1 MRRVLVTGGAGLIGS
16 NIIKELNSRGHNN
29 IIVCDILGK
38 DDKYKNLIGLDF
50 NDYVEY
56 DKNIFQTNIFSD
68 ITHIYHLGACSS
80 TTEVDM
86 SYLYEVNTN
95 FSKKLAQISIEKDIR
110 FVYASSAATYGDGS
124 AGMMDTE
131 DILHFKPLNKY
142 GFSKQLFDIF
152 ASKNNFFKKIT
163 GLKYFNIFGPGEE
176 HKGDMKSL
184 VNKSISQIADSGSI
198 NLFKS
203 YKNDYK
209 DGEQKRD
216 FLYVKDAA
224 KITID
229 LSMNLDAI
237 GLFNVGS
244 GVANS
249 WNYLAECIF
258 NSLNKTCCINYIDM
272 PDKLKNKYQYFTQ
285 ANISKLYNYLPDL
298 KITSLQDA
306 VRDYVTN
313 HLIKNENSPI

>member
-1 MRRVLVTGGAGLIGS
+1 MRRALVTGGAGLIGS
-16 NIIKELNSRGHNN
+16 NIIKELNNQGHND
-29 IIVCDILGK
+29 IIVCDILGN
-38 DDKYKNLIGLDF
+38 DSKYKNLIGLDF
-50 NDYVEY
+50 HDYIEY
-56 DKNIFQTNIFSD
+56 DKSIFESNLFTD

-80 TTEVDM
+80 TTEGDM

-95 FSKKLAQISIEKDIR
+95 LTKKLAQISLEKNIR

-124 AGMMDTE
+124 TGMIDTD

-142 GFSKQLFDIF
+142 GFSKQLFDIY
-152 ASKNNFFKKIT
+152 AKKNKLFKKIT

-176 HKGDMKSL
+176 HKGDMRSL
-184 VNKSISQIADSGSI
+184 ISKSISQIADTGCI

-203 YKNDYK
+203 YNNNYK

-229 LSMNLDAI
+229 LSMDSTAV

-244 GVANS
+244 GTAHS
-249 WNYLAECIF
+249 WNYLAKCIF
-258 NSLNKTCCINYIDM
+258 DCLNIPYCVNYIDM
-272 PDKLKNKYQYFTQ
+272 PEEIKNKYQYYTK
-285 ANISKLYNYLPDL
+285 ANISKLYNFLPKL
-298 KITSLQDA
+298 EITPLHTA
-306 VRDYVTN
+306 VKDYIHSIVF
-313 HLIKNENSPI
+313 P